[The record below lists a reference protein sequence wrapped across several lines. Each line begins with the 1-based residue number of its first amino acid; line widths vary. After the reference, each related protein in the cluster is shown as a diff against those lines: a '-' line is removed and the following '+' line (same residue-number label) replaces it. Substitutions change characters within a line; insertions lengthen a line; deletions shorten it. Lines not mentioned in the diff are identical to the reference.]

1 MKSCHSWWL
10 IVKVNSLKKKMNVNG
25 AEIVVE
31 EDHVIVRADSGLVTA
46 DSSIRIEDEVRH
58 DLPDARC
65 VVRNGDTV
73 VFSSIGDVMD
83 VLVVVGEPCGDRI
96 PEALRISV
104 EEVSSAAGI
113 LTEIMEQRVRVVA
126 LPGDGWP
133 CEDSLRGA
141 VRRSLQGVLL
151 DGPGVEELLEARGV
165 TIDGMVESG
174 MELVVGVDVT
184 ASLRERM
191 RSEIRRAL
199 GDLNVRILLAAALHL
214 EGDIENR
221 RVLGVDL
228 RDDPAYLYSDE
239 VLGMALANQIAGTK
253 AIFNFKRYDEEKPG
267 ILGELGPMVDDA
279 VAGLIAG
286 CMSRIF
292 E

>member
-1 MKSCHSWWL
+1 M
-10 IVKVNSLKKKMNVNG
+10 KVNHLKKKMNVNG

-31 EDHVIVRADSGLVTA
+31 EDHVTVSADSGLVTA
-46 DSSIRIEDEVRH
+46 DSSIRIEDEVHH
-58 DLPDARC
+58 DLPRGHCMVRDGDA
-65 VVRNGDTV
+65 VA
-73 VFSSIGDVMD
+73 FSSTGDVMD

-113 LTEIMEQRVRVVA
+113 LTEIMGQRVRVVA
-126 LPGDGWP
+126 LPGDGRP
-133 CEDSLRGA
+133 CEDSIRGA

-165 TIDGMVESG
+165 TIDAMVDAGMD
-174 MELVVGVDVT
+174 LVVGVDVT
-184 ASLRERM
+184 AELRDRL
-191 RSEIRRAL
+191 RSEIQRAL
-199 GDLNVRILLAAALHL
+199 GDLNVRALLAAALHL
-214 EGDIENR
+214 EGDIENLR
-221 RVLGVDL
+221 ILGVDL
-228 RDDPAYLYSDE
+228 RDDPAFLYSDE
-239 VLGMALANQIAGTK
+239 VLGMAVANQVAGTK

-286 CMSRIF
+286 CMSRLF